1 MDQIIYM
8 YQIKIKDKQKFC
20 DDFAKEVKKNKY
32 QPLEY
37 KAWRELV
44 KKKTSPELEICSNDG
59 QLIIIKN
66 EGKNILELKSTDGS
80 IGQYISEN
88 YINQNLFS
96 ICNNEPLV
104 TLNTTSL
111 FTTFDNAISNTS
123 TCPCI
128 EDIREY
134 YSKIKKNNDSTTINK
149 ENKKVNTDNMFNFE
163 FGPVSSE
170 DYRLSPYGIAVNT
183 SRNGW
188 VSYNAKTQEVFN
200 VNIINFDAS
209 KIIYKMPVALSAI
222 TAGDILM
229 HCGKPVF
236 VREVHLDCGI
246 VSAVDFTNSTLVDI
260 LPVKSPFGFNFFTK
274 VCSLVDFTNAAS
286 ASTDNPFGNLLPFM
300 LMGEKDNF
308 DPMMLMFMGQNGN
321 FNMDTNTM
329 MMMVM
334 AQKDKNDLL
343 PLLWLMNSKNTNDK
357 PVG

>member
-44 KKKTSPELEICSNDG
+44 KKKISPELEICSNDG

-88 YINQNLFS
+88 FINQNSLFS
-96 ICNNEPLV
+96 TYDTIPSV
-104 TLNTTSL
+104 IFNTTSP
-111 FTTFDNAISNTS
+111 FTTNAIGTTS
-123 TCPCI
+123 TCPII
-128 EDIREY
+128 EDVKEY
-134 YSKIKKNNDSTTINK
+134 YSKIKKINDSTTINK

-170 DYRLSPYGIAVNT
+170 YYRLSPYGIAVNT
-183 SRNGW
+183 SKNGW
-188 VSYNAKTQEVFN
+188 VSYNDKTQEVFN
-200 VNIINFDAS
+200 VDIINFDAS

-222 TAGDILM
+222 AAGDILM

-236 VREVHLDCGI
+236 VREVHLDRGI

-286 ASTDNPFGNLLPFM
+286 ANTDNPFGNLLPFM
-300 LMGEKDNF
+300 LMGENDNF
-308 DPMMLMFMGQNGN
+308 DPMMFMLMGQNGN
-321 FNMDTNTM
+321 FNMDANTM
-329 MMMVM
+329 MLMVM

>member
-1 MDQIIYM
+1 M
-8 YQIKIKDKQKFC
+8 YQTKIKDKQKFC

-59 QLIIIKN
+59 QFIIIKN

-88 YINQNLFS
+88 YINQSLFNAYS
-96 ICNNEPLV
+96 SGPLV
-104 TLNTTSL
+104 TLDTTSP
-111 FTTFDNAISNTS
+111 FVAFNTNDAISDTCTC
-123 TCPCI
+123 TCPSI

-134 YSKIKKNNDSTTINK
+134 YSKINKVNDSTTVNK

-170 DYRLSPYGIAVNT
+170 YYRLSPYGIAVNT

-200 VNIINFDAS
+200 VDVINFDAS

-222 TAGDILM
+222 AAGDILM

-236 VREVHLDCGI
+236 VREVHLDRGI

-286 ASTDNPFGNLLPFM
+286 ANTDNPFGNLLPFM

-329 MMMVM
+329 MMMMVM